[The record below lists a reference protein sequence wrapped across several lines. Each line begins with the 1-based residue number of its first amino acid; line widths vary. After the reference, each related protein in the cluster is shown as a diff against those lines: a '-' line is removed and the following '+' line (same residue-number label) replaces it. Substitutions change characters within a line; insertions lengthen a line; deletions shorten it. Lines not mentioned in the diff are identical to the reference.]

1 MKFRTF
7 LLGVSAL
14 FVALNAAFFSVSGL
28 SKLFAGAAFSV
39 IIMASSLEL
48 AKLITA
54 GYLYNYWD
62 KINKSFRIYL
72 SGAVLILILITS
84 LGIYGFLTSAF
95 QSTYNQFSV
104 SEKQLSFLQQKE
116 KFWADD
122 VARYDVE
129 LSRISENISTLSN
142 ARATGIQVR
151 DTASTTGFRNTIST
165 TELRLSQKRIGVE
178 EQNRKDVQA
187 KREVVADSLQT
198 IQLKILDVES
208 DEGVSSE
215 LGPLQYLSGLLDKP
229 MDVIINWFILI
240 IIFVFDPLA
249 VALVI
254 AFSNA
259 VKVDKGETDKKK
271 VIAKRELYGEKPN
284 DDSDDSYEDNQFET
298 DLDDINDWDDTLQD
312 GLDGDDDGGWSD
324 EDFLSEDELNEYFA
338 NKAND
343 REEFLEDISNYDLDD
358 EWEPVKDEET
368 PTEIPFTDE
377 ELSNLATFTKKDVET
392 IIEANENPP
401 PPTEELVEVV
411 NSYKEFVNP
420 LSNLKKDISRRGIDI
435 DDDGTIDGY
444 DNTGDGLID
453 EPTPT
458 SSKRAQYVM
467 QEKPFYARANF
478 NWGDRSNWIN
488 NQNAVNYW
496 LTYVKNESDNSYPT
510 DFTSK
515 TY

>member
-95 QSTYNQFSV
+95 QSTFNQFSV

-122 VARYDVE
+122 VARYDIE

-142 ARATGIQVR
+142 AKATGIQVR

-271 VIAKRELYGEKPN
+271 VITKRELYGEEPN
-284 DDSDDSYEDNQFET
+284 DDSDTFMQGTIYDDESE
-298 DLDDINDWDDTLQD
+298 DDIEYDTDDEWDEDHALDMVMNDMV
-312 GLDGDDDGGWSD
+312 SD
-324 EDFLSEDELNEYFA
+324 MDVEDFLSEDELNEYYTI
-338 NKAND
+338 KAND
-343 REEFLEDISNYDLDD
+343 REKFLEDIS
-358 EWEPVKDEET
+358 KD
-368 PTEIPFTDE
+368 
-377 ELSNLATFTKKDVET
+377 DVET

-467 QEKPFYARANF
+467 NEKPFYARANF

-496 LTYVKNESDNSYPT
+496 LTYVKNQSDNSYPT

>member
-1 MKFRTF
+1 MKFRTL
-7 LLGVSAL
+7 LLGLTAL
-14 FVALNAAFFSVSGL
+14 FVAFNAAFFSVSGL
-28 SKLFAGAAFSV
+28 SKLFAGAAVSV

-95 QSTYNQFSV
+95 QSTFNQFSV

-142 ARATGIQVR
+142 AKATGIQVR

-259 VKVDKGETDKKK
+259 VKVDRGETDKKK
-271 VIAKRELYGEKPN
+271 VITKRELYGEEPN
-284 DDSDDSYEDNQFET
+284 DDSDTFMQGTIYDDEFRESIE
-298 DLDDINDWDDTLQD
+298 DDIEYDTDDEWDEDHALDMVMNDMV
-312 GLDGDDDGGWSD
+312 SD
-324 EDFLSEDELNEYFA
+324 MDVEDFLSEDELNEYYTI
-338 NKAND
+338 KAND
-343 REEFLEDISNYDLDD
+343 REKFLEDIS
-358 EWEPVKDEET
+358 KD
-368 PTEIPFTDE
+368 
-377 ELSNLATFTKKDVET
+377 DVET

-401 PPTEELVEVV
+401 APTEELVEAV

-420 LSNLKKDISRRGIDI
+420 LDKLKKDTSRRGIDI

>member
-1 MKFRTF
+1 MKFRTL
-7 LLGVSAL
+7 LLGLTAL
-14 FVALNAAFFSVSGL
+14 FVAFNAAFFSVSGL
-28 SKLFAGAAFSV
+28 SKLFAGAAISV

-95 QSTYNQFSV
+95 QDTFNQFSIK
-104 SEKQLSFLQQKE
+104 EKQLAFLQQKE
-116 KFWADD
+116 KFWGDD
-122 VARYDVE
+122 VIRYDDE
-129 LSRISENISTLSN
+129 LKRISTNISTLSN
-142 ARATGIQVR
+142 AKSQSIQVR
-151 DTASTTGFRNTIST
+151 DTSVAGGIRTTIST
-165 TELRLSQKRIGVE
+165 SELRISQKRIEVE
-178 EQNRKDVQA
+178 EQNRKGVQS
-187 KREVVADSLQT
+187 KREVAADSLQT

-208 DEGVSSE
+208 SEGVSSE
-215 LGPLQYLSGLLDKP
+215 LGPLQYLSGLLDRP

-271 VIAKRELYGEKPN
+271 VITKRELYGEEPN
-284 DDSDDSYEDNQFET
+284 DDSDTFMQGTIYDDEFRESIESDT
-298 DLDDINDWDDTLQD
+298 DDIDYDTDDEWDEDHALDMVMNDMV
-312 GLDGDDDGGWSD
+312 SD
-324 EDFLSEDELNEYFA
+324 MDVEDFLSEDELNEYYTI
-338 NKAND
+338 KAND
-343 REEFLEDISNYDLDD
+343 REKFLEDIS
-358 EWEPVKDEET
+358 KD
-368 PTEIPFTDE
+368 
-377 ELSNLATFTKKDVET
+377 DVET

-401 PPTEELVEVV
+401 APTEELVEAV

-420 LSNLKKDISRRGIDI
+420 LDKLKKDTSRRGIDI

-467 QEKPFYARANF
+467 NEKPFYARANF

-496 LTYVKNESDNSYPT
+496 LTYVKNQSDNSYPT

>member
-271 VIAKRELYGEKPN
+271 VITKRELYGEEPN
-284 DDSDDSYEDNQFET
+284 DDSDTFMQGTIYDDEFRESIE
-298 DLDDINDWDDTLQD
+298 DDIEYDTDDEWDEDHALDMVMNDMV
-312 GLDGDDDGGWSD
+312 SD
-324 EDFLSEDELNEYFA
+324 MDVEDFLSEDELNEYYTI
-338 NKAND
+338 KSND
-343 REEFLEDISNYDLDD
+343 RDKFLEDIS
-358 EWEPVKDEET
+358 KD
-368 PTEIPFTDE
+368 
-377 ELSNLATFTKKDVET
+377 DVET

-401 PPTEELVEVV
+401 APTEELVEAV

-420 LSNLKKDISRRGIDI
+420 LDKLKKDTSRRGIDI

-496 LTYVKNESDNSYPT
+496 LSYVKNQSDNSYPT

>member
-151 DTASTTGFRNTIST
+151 DTTSTTGFRNTIST

-259 VKVDKGETDKKK
+259 VKVDRGETDKKK
-271 VIAKRELYGEKPN
+271 VITKRELYGEEPN
-284 DDSDDSYEDNQFET
+284 DDSDTFMQGAIY
-298 DLDDINDWDDTLQD
+298 DDESEDDTD
-312 GLDGDDDGGWSD
+312 DEWDEDHALDMVMNDMVSD
-324 EDFLSEDELNEYFA
+324 MDVEDFLSEDELNEYYTI
-338 NKAND
+338 KSND
-343 REEFLEDISNYDLDD
+343 RDKFLEDIS
-358 EWEPVKDEET
+358 KD
-368 PTEIPFTDE
+368 
-377 ELSNLATFTKKDVET
+377 DVET

-401 PPTEELVEVV
+401 APTEELVEAV

-420 LSNLKKDISRRGIDI
+420 LDKLKKDTSRRGVDI
-435 DDDGTIDGY
+435 DGDGTIDGY

-467 QEKPFYARANF
+467 NEKPFYARANF

-496 LTYVKNESDNSYPT
+496 LTYVKNQSDNSYPT

>member
-1 MKFRTF
+1 MKFRTL
-7 LLGVSAL
+7 LLGLSAL

-259 VKVDKGETDKKK
+259 VKVDRGETDKKK
-271 VIAKRELYGEKPN
+271 VITKRELYGEEPN
-284 DDSDDSYEDNQFET
+284 DDSDTFMQGTIYDDESE
-298 DLDDINDWDDTLQD
+298 DDIEYDTDDEWDEDHALDMVMNDMV
-312 GLDGDDDGGWSD
+312 SD
-324 EDFLSEDELNEYFA
+324 MDVEDFLSEDELNEYYTI
-338 NKAND
+338 KSND
-343 REEFLEDISNYDLDD
+343 RDKFLEDIS
-358 EWEPVKDEET
+358 KD
-368 PTEIPFTDE
+368 
-377 ELSNLATFTKKDVET
+377 DVET

-401 PPTEELVEVV
+401 APTEELVEAV
-411 NSYKEFVNP
+411 SAYKEFVNP
-420 LSNLKKDISRRGIDI
+420 LDKLKKDTSRRGVDI
-435 DDDGTIDGY
+435 DGDGTIDGY

-467 QEKPFYARANF
+467 NEKPFYARANF

-496 LTYVKNESDNSYPT
+496 LTYVKNQSDNSYPT

>member
-1 MKFRTF
+1 
-7 LLGVSAL
+7 
-14 FVALNAAFFSVSGL
+14 
-28 SKLFAGAAFSV
+28 
-39 IIMASSLEL
+39 MASSLEL

-187 KREVVADSLQT
+187 KREVVTDSLQT

-259 VKVDKGETDKKK
+259 VKVDRGETDKKK
-271 VIAKRELYGEKPN
+271 VITKRELYGEEPN
-284 DDSDDSYEDNQFET
+284 DDSDTFMQGTIYDDESE
-298 DLDDINDWDDTLQD
+298 DDIEYDTDDEWDEDHALDMVMNDMV
-312 GLDGDDDGGWSD
+312 SD
-324 EDFLSEDELNEYFA
+324 MDVEDFLSEDELNEYYTI
-338 NKAND
+338 KAND
-343 REEFLEDISNYDLDD
+343 REKFLEDTTNYDLDD
-358 EWEPVKDEET
+358 GGEVLIEDET

-420 LSNLKKDISRRGIDI
+420 LDKLKKDTSRRGIDI

-453 EPTPT
+453 EPTPS

-467 QEKPFYARANF
+467 NEKPFYARANF

-496 LTYVKNESDNSYPT
+496 LTYVKNQSDNSYPT

>member
-28 SKLFAGAAFSV
+28 SKLFAGAAVSV

-62 KINKSFRIYL
+62 KINKSFRVYL

-95 QSTYNQFSV
+95 QSTFNKFSV

-116 KFWADD
+116 KFWASD

-151 DTASTTGFRNTIST
+151 DTSTTTGFRNTIST

-178 EQNRKDVQA
+178 EQNRKDIQA
-187 KREVVADSLQT
+187 KREVVADSLQS
-198 IQLKILDVES
+198 IQLKILDVQS
-208 DEGVSSE
+208 DEGVSAE

-229 MDVIINWFILI
+229 MDVIINWFILV

-259 VKVDKGETDKKK
+259 VKVDKGEKDKKK
-271 VIAKRELYGEKPN
+271 VITKRELYGEQPN
-284 DDSDDSYEDNQFET
+284 DDTNNESVWEDEAG
-298 DLDDINDWDDTLQD
+298 LDTTIED
-312 GLDGDDDGGWSD
+312 GLTEDEAGWND
-324 EDFLSEDELNEYFA
+324 EDFLSEAELNEYYTT
-338 NKAND
+338 KSND
-343 REEFLEDISNYDLDD
+343 REKFLEDITNYDLDD
-358 EWEPVKDEET
+358 ELESVKEEET
-368 PTEIPFTDE
+368 PNEIPFTDE

-401 PPTEELVEVV
+401 APSEELVEAV

-420 LSNLKKDISRRGIDI
+420 LDNLKRDVVRRGIDM

-467 QEKPFYARANF
+467 KEKPFYARANF

-496 LTYVKNESDNSYPT
+496 LTYVKNQSDNSYPT

>member
-95 QSTYNQFSV
+95 QSTFNQFSV

-142 ARATGIQVR
+142 AKATGIQVR

-271 VIAKRELYGEKPN
+271 VITKRELYGEEPN
-284 DDSDDSYEDNQFET
+284 DDRDTFMQGTIYDDESE
-298 DLDDINDWDDTLQD
+298 DDIDYDTDDEWDEDHALDMVMNDMV
-312 GLDGDDDGGWSD
+312 SD
-324 EDFLSEDELNEYFA
+324 MDVEDFLSEDELNEYYTI
-338 NKAND
+338 KAND
-343 REEFLEDISNYDLDD
+343 REKFLEDIS
-358 EWEPVKDEET
+358 KD
-368 PTEIPFTDE
+368 
-377 ELSNLATFTKKDVET
+377 DVET